1 MLNLVLKEIDFLKN
15 SQKAIE
21 LSKFFKTGKGE
32 YGYGDVFMGI
42 AVPSLRNIVKK
53 HLLNLDEIQILL
65 SSKEHEKRAIAL
77 FFLLK
82 LYQKTKD
89 KKDKQNIIKFYLKNT
104 KYINNWDLV
113 DITCHKILGDFLLK
127 YNDKNYDI
135 LLKLSKSKNL
145 WERRISIISTMIFV
159 KDNFFEPTLI
169 ISKKLLKNEHDLIN
183 KAVGWLLREVGKK
196 DKELL
201 KNFLTTNIKNIS
213 KTTLNYAME
222 KFSVEE
228 KNIIKNTFFS

>member
-1 MLNLVLKEIDFLKN
+1 MLNIVLKEIDSLKN
-15 SQKAIE
+15 PQKAIE

-145 WERRISIISTMIFV
+145 WERRISIVSTMIFV
-159 KDNFFEPTLI
+159 KNNFFQPTLI

-201 KNFLTTNIKNIS
+201 KNFLTSNIKDIS

-222 KFSVEE
+222 KFLKEE
-228 KNIIKNTFFS
+228 KIVIKKHIF

>member
-1 MLNLVLKEIDFLKN
+1 MLNIVLKEIDSLKN
-15 SQKAIE
+15 PQKAIE
-21 LSKFFKTGKGE
+21 LSKFFKTGKGD
-32 YGYGDVFMGI
+32 YGYGDIFMGI
-42 AVPSLRNIVKK
+42 SVPSLRNIVKK
-53 HLLNLDEIQILL
+53 HLLNLDEIHVLL

-89 KKDKQNIIKFYLKNT
+89 KKGKQKIISFYLKNT

-127 YNDKNYDI
+127 YNNQNYDI

-145 WERRISIISTMIFV
+145 WERRISIVSTMIFI
-159 KDNFFEPTLI
+159 KNNFFEPTLI
-169 ISKKLLKNEHDLIN
+169 ISKNLLKNEHDLIN

-201 KNFLTTNIKNIS
+201 KNFLATNIKDIS

-228 KNIIKNTFFS
+228 KNIIKSTFFS

>member
-1 MLNLVLKEIDFLKN
+1 MLNVVLKEIESLKN
-15 SQKAIE
+15 PQKSIE
-21 LSKFFKTGKGE
+21 LSKFFKTSKGE

-53 HLLNLDEIQILL
+53 YLLNLNEIQILL

-89 KKDKQNIIKFYLKNT
+89 KKGKENIINFYLKNT

-127 YNDKNYDI
+127 YNDKNYDV

-145 WERRISIISTMIFV
+145 WERRISIVSTMIFV
-159 KDNFFEPTLI
+159 KNNFFKPTLI

-196 DKELL
+196 DKQLL
-201 KNFLTTNIKNIS
+201 KKLFNNQ
-213 KTTLNYAME
+213 Y
-222 KFSVEE
+222 
-228 KNIIKNTFFS
+228 

>member
-1 MLNLVLKEIDFLKN
+1 MENVLNEIEKLRN

-21 LSKFFKTGKGE
+21 LNKFFKTSKGE
-32 YGYGDVFMGI
+32 YGYGDIFMGI
-42 AVPSLRNIVKK
+42 PVPDLRNIVKK
-53 HLLNLDEIQILL
+53 YLLNLNEIQVLL

-77 FFLLK
+77 FFLSK
-82 LYQKTKD
+82 LYQKSKN
-89 KKDKQNIIKFYLKNT
+89 KENKQEIIEFYLKNT

-113 DITCHKILGDFLLK
+113 DITCYKILGDFLLK
-127 YNDKNYDI
+127 YNNKNYDI

-145 WERRISIISTMIFV
+145 WERRISIVSTMIFV
-159 KDNFFEPTLI
+159 KNSFFEPTLI

-201 KNFLTTNIKNIS
+201 KNFLITNIKDIS

-222 KFSVEE
+222 KFSKEE
-228 KNIIKNTFFS
+228 KIVIKKYIF

>member
-1 MLNLVLKEIDFLKN
+1 MENVLIEIETLKN
-15 SQKAIE
+15 PQKAVE
-21 LSKFFKTGKGE
+21 LSKFFKTDKGE
-32 YGYGDVFMGI
+32 YGYGDIFMGI
-42 AVPSLRNIVKK
+42 PVPSLRNIVKK
-53 HLLNLDEIQILL
+53 YLLDLNEIQILL
-65 SSKEHEKRAIAL
+65 SSKEHEKRVIAL

-89 KKDKQNIIKFYLKNT
+89 KKDKQSIINFYLKNT

-113 DITCHKILGDFLLK
+113 DITCYKILGDFLLK
-127 YNDKNYDI
+127 YNNQNYDI

-145 WERRISIISTMIFV
+145 WERRISIVSTMIFV
-159 KDNFFEPTLI
+159 KNNFFEPTLT

-183 KAVGWLLREVGKK
+183 KAVGWLLREVGKR

-201 KNFLTTNIKNIS
+201 KNFLTSNIKDIS

-222 KFSVEE
+222 KFSKEE
-228 KNIIKNTFFS
+228 KIVIKNTFFS